1 MVKVF
6 RKILIANRGEIAIR
20 IIGACR
26 SLGIANV
33 AIYSLADKNAR
44 HTIEADEAVLVEA
57 DEGELSYL
65 RIGRIIEI
73 ARNLGVD
80 AIHPGYGFLSE
91 NAEFAQACAQAGIA
105 FIGPKPETISALAD
119 KSVAKLMVS
128 KLGIPTIPSFDID
141 KPDTIQFPVLLK
153 ASAGGGGKGM
163 QVVHA
168 ASELEEALA
177 STRRI
182 AANAFGDDAVLIEQ
196 YIDCPRHIEV
206 QILGDQHGK
215 LVHLFERECSIQR
228 RHQKIVEESPAPGIS
243 QALRTALTSAALTIG
258 TSLGYQNAGTVEFI
272 VAQNGDFFFLEVNT
286 RLQVEHTVTEYVTG
300 IDIVREQIRIAQGH
314 KLGFSQNDVVLSGSS
329 LQCRVYAEDC
339 SDDFRPRSGR
349 LLQWGYQ
356 EQAGLRVDSGVESG
370 SEVSMHYDPLL
381 AKFVSHA
388 PTRDEAI
395 AKMSAGLRSL
405 KALGVTTNRRFL
417 LGVLEHPIF
426 LSGQSNTSFVSRYC
440 EVILAENFPDKL
452 HDAALIALTY
462 WQFRNREQVSSTL
475 PSLVRSFRNNRWREE
490 RVGFMSGAG
499 ETWVGYLP
507 NHDGSLQIR
516 VGVPAAGLQATRA
529 CDIPY
534 LHADV
539 ARDSSDSISLHIGGH
554 LRHFA
559 IAIDSTKFFVQVNGH
574 LFEWQQ
580 IPRLPVATKE
590 PIQGAARST
599 MPAKVVRVFVE
610 EGQEVEAG
618 EVLLVLEAM
627 KMEQRIVAQ
636 ADGIVES
643 LRCKL
648 GDQVASG
655 DLLVV
660 VSPT

>member
-1 MVKVF
+1 MTVF

-20 IIGACR
+20 VIGACR

-33 AIYSLADKNAR
+33 AIYSLADSNAR

-65 RIGRIIEI
+65 SIDKIIGL
-73 ARNLGVD
+73 ARSLDVD

-91 NAEFAQACAQAGIA
+91 NAIFAQACAEAGIA

-141 KPDTIQFPVLLK
+141 KPDTIQYPVLLK

-177 STRRI
+177 STKRI
-182 AANAFGDDAVLIEQ
+182 AASAFGDDTVLIEQ

-243 QALRTALTSAALTIG
+243 EDLREALTSAALTIG
-258 TSLGYQNAGTVEFI
+258 TSLGYQSAGTIEFI
-272 VAQNGDFFFLEVNT
+272 VAQNGEFFFLEVNT
-286 RLQVEHTVTEYVTG
+286 RLQVEHTVTEFVTG

-314 KLGFSQNDVVLSGSS
+314 KLGFSQNDVLLSGSS

-349 LLQWGYQ
+349 LLKWAYQ
-356 EQAGLRVDSGVESG
+356 AQEGLRVDSGVESG

-405 KALGVTTNRRFL
+405 KALGVTTNRNFL
-417 LGVLEHPIF
+417 LGVLEHPVF
-426 LSGQSNTSFVSRYC
+426 LSGQANTSFVNC
-440 EVILAENFPDKL
+440 HGEAVLAESCPGKL
-452 HDAALIALTY
+452 YDAALIALTY
-462 WQFRNREQVSSTL
+462 WQFYKRRQTSSTL
-475 PSLVRSFRNNRWREE
+475 PSLVRSFRNSRWREE
-490 RVGFMSGAG
+490 RVGFVSETG

-507 NHDGSLQIR
+507 NGDGSLQIR
-516 VGVPAAGLQATRA
+516 VGVPAAGLQATRE

-534 LHADV
+534 LQV
-539 ARDSSDSISLHIGGH
+539 EMARQSSDNISLRIDGH

-559 IAIDSTKFFVQVNGH
+559 IAIDSTKFFVQVNGY

-590 PIQGAARST
+590 QTLGEARSP

-636 ADGIVES
+636 EDGTVES
-643 LRCKL
+643 LLCKL

-660 VSPT
+660 VSPI

>member
-1 MVKVF
+1 MKVF
-6 RKILIANRGEIAIR
+6 KKILIANRGEIAIR
-20 IIGACR
+20 IMDACR
-26 SLGIANV
+26 SLGIASV
-33 AIYSLADKNAR
+33 AIYSLSDKDAR
-44 HTIEADEAVLVEA
+44 HAIEADEAILLGS

-65 RIGRIIEI
+65 SIDRIVEI
-73 ARNLGVD
+73 ARDSGVD

-91 NAEFAQACAQAGIA
+91 NPAFAQACTDAGIA
-105 FIGPKPETISALAD
+105 FIGPTPEAISALAD
-119 KSVAKLMVS
+119 KSVAKVMVG

-141 KPDTIQFPVLLK
+141 KPDTIQYPVLLK

-177 STRRI
+177 STKRI
-182 AANAFGDDAVLIEQ
+182 AANAFGDDGVLIEQ
-196 YIDCPRHIEV
+196 YIDSPRHIEV
-206 QILGDQHGK
+206 QILGDQHGT
-215 LVHLFERECSIQR
+215 LIHLFERECSIQR

-243 QALRTALTSAALTIG
+243 TDLRKALTGAALTIG
-258 TSLGYQNAGTVEFI
+258 KSLGYQSAGTVEFI
-272 VAQNGDFFFLEVNT
+272 VAPNGDFFFLEVNT

-300 IDIVREQIRIAQGH
+300 IDIVREQIRIAQGL
-314 KLGFSQNDVVLSGSS
+314 KLGFCQSEVLLSGSS

-339 SDDFRPRSGR
+339 SDDFMPRSGR
-349 LLQWGYQ
+349 LLQWDYQ
-356 EQAGLRVDSGVESG
+356 AQDGLRVDSGVESG

-417 LGVLEHPIF
+417 LGILEHPIF
-426 LSGQSNTSFVSRYC
+426 LSGKASTSFVSSYGDSI
-440 EVILAENFPDKL
+440 VAEGCPAPL

-462 WQFRNREQVSSTL
+462 WQFRNRGQASSPL
-475 PSLVRSFRNNRWREE
+475 PSLVRSFRNSRWREE
-490 RVGFMSGAG
+490 RVGFVSEES

-516 VGVPAAGLQATRA
+516 VGVPAAGLQATQE

-534 LHADV
+534 LRV
-539 ARDSSDSISLHIGGH
+539 ELARDSSDSICLRIGDN

-559 IAIDSTKFFVQVNGH
+559 IATDNTKFFVQVNGY

-580 IPRLPVATKE
+580 IPRLPVAQKE
-590 PIQGAARST
+590 QALGAARSP
-599 MPAKVVRVFVE
+599 MPAKVVRIVVE
-610 EGQEVEAG
+610 KGQEVKAG

-627 KMEQRIVAQ
+627 KMEHRIVAQ
-636 ADGIVES
+636 EDGVVES
-643 LRCKL
+643 LRCQL

-660 VSPT
+660 VSPS